1 MNAPFAV
8 NTLESVVRC
17 GSSATS
23 VKTGTMQNVLELVIT
38 QITLITM
45 YRIAGKFGGDLN
57 LAVWRLKH
65 EPPNLIPPIFC
76 HDVIDVGVWERSRT
90 SSSS

>member
-1 MNAPFAV
+1 MPLVLRLRLTMMKTLRIKELPHMLHLMLALKE
-8 NTLESVVRC
+8 TLEKR
-17 GSSATS
+17 
-23 VKTGTMQNVLELVIT
+23 
-38 QITLITM
+38 
-45 YRIAGKFGGDLN
+45 YRIAGKFGG